1 VTTDDAKNIVGHD
14 GQTVVVSST
23 FTITVRY
30 LRPISTTPRPLS
42 TPPLSRKRE
51 RLAGANFVYVTLK
64 FLALLLVVRSV
75 RRHTAR
81 PATRQQAAAAEP
93 LSLERESY

>member
-1 VTTDDAKNIVGHD
+1 
-14 GQTVVVSST
+14 
-23 FTITVRY
+23 
-30 LRPISTTPRPLS
+30 
-42 TPPLSRKRE
+42 
-51 RLAGANFVYVTLK
+51 VYVTLK